1 MATLPS
7 VPPTP
12 IITTVTSSPTAPG
25 SSTDL
30 INTTGPIV
38 STVTT
43 SPNNTNV
50 TTATASSTTKTSSC
64 HGTYSVATAA
74 GIGVGSAFAGALV
87 AVSTCF
93 IWLMI
98 RQKFPHRRTSR
109 NLFSHGARPTIT
121 TLPAALERLEDTFP
135 QALTHAELA
144 KEASH
149 LETAIRN
156 YLDNYIDWD
165 SSPTLPPLYDDRLS
179 DLAGGIKID
188 WKSKLYS
195 KGSRSVTL
203 RMFVARFLASRIDVT
218 GAPGSTLLPPE
229 VMRTYQT
236 IMAGKKKN
244 REYTSDPPVPSLSIL
259 SFTE

>member
-1 MATLPS
+1 MAPS
-7 VPPTP
+7 ASSSTAS
-12 IITTVTSSPTAPG
+12 SSPTNP
-25 SSTDL
+25 
-30 INTTGPIV
+30 INTTSLTV
-38 STVTT
+38 STPTT
-43 SPNNTNV
+43 SPNNMNA
-50 TTATASSTTKTSSC
+50 TTTTASSTTKTSSC

-87 AVSTCF
+87 TISTCF

-98 RQKFPHRRTSR
+98 RQKFPHRRKSR
-109 NLFSHGARPTIT
+109 NLFSHAARPTIT

-188 WKSKLYS
+188 WKPKLYS
-195 KGSRSVTL
+195 RGSRSVTL

-236 IMAGKKKN
+236 IMAGKKKD